1 MGATEG
7 KQPYARNLRTLDLTK
22 TCSTAKPT
30 VYDIRNER
38 QRVQLTLARY
48 LARTGS
54 LHGFW
59 PATELEGKALQALLK
74 TRPHLGI
81 PAKYKPDHSDMEAH
95 SASLREHRRQAV
107 SAGLDPRHLP
117 RINSEPSLFLL
128 ESFGSDVDSVGQLET
143 SLFDSAWPPAHMV
156 DSVAAPDPPAETSSL
171 ASASTSQELEIMA
184 PDEIEVHCEFP
195 QSGGLSFA
203 PQDQS
208 ILTAQYLAAS
218 SALYAQTV
226 LGVPLVPD
234 TYTPHTH
241 HAQDSLRVHRRQA
254 VSAGL
259 DPRHLPRINSD
270 PSLFLLGSFGNDVA
284 SGGELETS
292 LFNLAWPPTHMVDS
306 VTAPDP
312 PAETSPASAYTLQE
326 LEIMAPGEIQVHYE
340 FPQSGGFAPQ
350 DQDILTAQY
359 LAASSEPYQQT
370 VPGVPLVPYTYTPH
384 THHVQDGLWEWEA
397 ITEVSSTG
405 SGGPNEPQQTPPQAS
420 FWVCTPPEPQPAGF
434 SSWH

>member
-128 ESFGSDVDSVGQLET
+128 ESFGSDVDSVGQ
-143 SLFDSAWPPAHMV
+143 
-156 DSVAAPDPPAETSSL
+156 
-171 ASASTSQELEIMA
+171 
-184 PDEIEVHCEFP
+184 
-195 QSGGLSFA
+195 
-203 PQDQS
+203 
-208 ILTAQYLAAS
+208 
-218 SALYAQTV
+218 
-226 LGVPLVPD
+226 
-234 TYTPHTH
+234 
-241 HAQDSLRVHRRQA
+241 
-254 VSAGL
+254 
-259 DPRHLPRINSD
+259 
-270 PSLFLLGSFGNDVA
+270 
-284 SGGELETS
+284 LETS